1 MLDFSWGEI
10 MVIGAVALVVI
21 GPKDLP
27 EVLRTVGRWTGA
39 ARKMARE
46 FQGHVDDMIR
56 DSEVDTVRKSIQEG
70 MAGNLEDLANNIDPD
85 RTLRDSADPN
95 KYLPDGG
102 PMDGASPDA
111 SPATIASIAAPD
123 AAPPP
128 QPTDA
133 AIAAPEPVAKPATG

>member
-10 MVIGAVALVVI
+10 VVIGAVALVVI

-46 FQGHVDDMIR
+46 FQGHVDEMIR
-56 DSEVDTVRKSIQEG
+56 DSEVESVRKSISEN

-85 RTLRDSADPN
+85 RALRDAADPT
-95 KYLPDGG
+95 KFLPDGG
-102 PMDGASPDA
+102 LGD
-111 SPATIASIAAPD
+111 IAAPD
-123 AAPPP
+123 APPVAPPAAAAEAAP
-128 QPTDA
+128 LEPPTDTALA
-133 AIAAPEPVAKPATG
+133 ASDPAAKPAAG